1 MCSLGGLHRR
11 RNLGVRGREQAGD
24 LVGQRLVGGEPG
36 ELALPEVEIA
46 PGQPV
51 EIGARIGAGIVATT
65 DGRFV
70 VFRGHGC
77 TIAHCLGSIVTG
89 TRLLQALS
97 PSCRTAVSALMWPP
111 RSERTFT
118 VREPEERSVMAE
130 QAVLEGGPK
139 PAPVVIKKY
148 ANRRLYNTATSAY
161 VTLEHLSQM
170 VKDKTDF
177 VVYDAK
183 TGDEITRSVLTQII
197 FEEESKGGQTLLPIP
212 FLRQLISFYGDSLQS
227 VVPQYLEMSMSQFAR
242 NQEQM
247 RSYLQN
253 AFGFNPFQQFE
264 TMGKQNMAM
273 FEQAM
278 RMFNPFRAG
287 QPGSKQPA
295 SGQQVPDQPGPSQPG
310 ANGSEAARA
319 DTPAASGAAPKEEVV
334 IDDLKRKLDELQNQ
348 LALLSKKP

>member
-1 MCSLGGLHRR
+1 
-11 RNLGVRGREQAGD
+11 
-24 LVGQRLVGGEPG
+24 
-36 ELALPEVEIA
+36 
-46 PGQPV
+46 
-51 EIGARIGAGIVATT
+51 
-65 DGRFV
+65 
-70 VFRGHGC
+70 
-77 TIAHCLGSIVTG
+77 
-89 TRLLQALS
+89 
-97 PSCRTAVSALMWPP
+97 
-111 RSERTFT
+111 
-118 VREPEERSVMAE
+118 MAE
-130 QAVLEGGPK
+130 QAVPEGGPK
-139 PAPVVIKKY
+139 SAPVVIKKY

-212 FLRQLISFYGDSLQS
+212 FLRQLISFYGDSLQG

-247 RSYLQN
+247 RSYLRN

-278 RMFNPFRAG
+278 RVFNPFQAG
-287 QPGSKQPA
+287 QPGQPPA
-295 SGQQVPDQPGPSQPG
+295 PAKP
-310 ANGSEAARA
+310 ANGQDAPKSEMAKPE
-319 DTPAASGAAPKEEVV
+319 TPAASGAAPQEDVV